1 MKNGHPHNLRVFAEI
16 STRHQDKH
24 MASIHKKGK
33 YWHTIFLDA
42 GGKRFI
48 TNTRILHSPLGGTSK
63 EQREKKK
70 QNEAAALIQ
79 AVEIEQLARANK
91 QGCNPVENQ

>member
-1 MKNGHPHNLRVFAEI
+1 
-16 STRHQDKH
+16 

-33 YWHTIFLDA
+33 CWHTVFIDA
-42 GGKRFI
+42 AGKRFI

-63 EQREKKK
+63 EQREQKK
-70 QNEAAALIQ
+70 QNKAAALIR

-91 QGCNPVENQ
+91 QGCNPVENH